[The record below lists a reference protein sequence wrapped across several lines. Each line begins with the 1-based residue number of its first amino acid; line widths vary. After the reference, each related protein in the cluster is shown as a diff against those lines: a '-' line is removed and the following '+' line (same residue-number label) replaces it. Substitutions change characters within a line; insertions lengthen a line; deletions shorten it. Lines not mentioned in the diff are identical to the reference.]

1 LEVAFVE
8 SEIIEKAG
16 KASDTSGRKDPLL
29 LTRNIGIMAHID
41 AGKTTTTERM
51 LFYTGRLHRM
61 GEVDE
66 GDATMDWME
75 QEKERGITITSAA
88 TTFYWK
94 DHRINLID
102 TPGHVDFTIE
112 VERSLRVLDGAVAI
126 FCAVGGVEPQ
136 SETVWRQA
144 DRYGVARIAFI
155 NKMDRTGADFW
166 RAVDMIRTRLAGNP
180 VPIQMP
186 MGSGDLFTGVI
197 DLISF
202 KAIVWRDET
211 QGAEFDLFD
220 VPQDMLAEAQHWREK
235 MIEAVSEYDEVLLGK
250 FVEGKPVSAD
260 EIHAALRRAV
270 IQNKVAPLLAGAA
283 FKNRGVQPLLDAIV
297 RYLPSPSDKGEVIGL
312 HPRTKEPIMRQVDDK
327 APLSALVFKI
337 TTDPYVGRLS
347 YLRVYS
353 GKLKSGGSVYNPIVG
368 KRERVGRLLLM
379 SANKRQDIEV
389 AYTGDIVAAIGL
401 KVTRTGDTLCD
412 EAHPIALEAMEFP
425 VPVISVAVE
434 PKTVADQDRL
444 AVALAKLAEEDPTF
458 RVSYDEETGETIL
471 SGMGE
476 LHLEILVD
484 RLLREFHIEARVGKP
499 HVAYKECIRQKVTQE
514 TRFVRQT
521 GGRGLY
527 AHLVL
532 EIEPNEP
539 GKGFIFKSKITSGAI
554 PREYI
559 PAIEQGIREALKSGV
574 LAGYPLEDILATV
587 VDGSYHEVDSSD
599 IAFKMAASMAF
610 REAAAKADPALMEP
624 VMQLTIVVPDTYL
637 GNVVGDLNSRRG
649 KIQEMHPRPDA
660 QVVTA
665 LVPLAEMFGYA
676 TALRSLTQ
684 GRAIFSMQFDRFQE
698 VPEAV
703 AAKILPGV

>member
-270 IQNKVAPLLAGAA
+270 IQNKVAPVLAGAA